1 MTSSSVFFKTSREI
15 PIRDTTKNTRK
26 DLYSVKSIDSTL
38 MQLNTSLLY
47 LYYDKL
53 EASNISP
60 DSTLIRL
67 VVHINVAD
75 KHSFEILAEFSA

>member
-1 MTSSSVFFKTSREI
+1 M
-15 PIRDTTKNTRK
+15 
-26 DLYSVKSIDSTL
+26 YSVKSIENTL

-75 KHSFEILAEFSA
+75 KHSLKFKQIVQRNFI